1 MAASDSND
9 PLLGALRHSTVE
21 LVRREG
27 RDLTVRQLATFL
39 VCYLES
45 DAQTVRGLA
54 ATLNVG
60 KPAVTRTLN
69 RLAEF
74 DFVRRR
80 GDPRDRRSILV
91 QRTRAGLV
99 FLKELHGI
107 LDEASAKTSV
117 PPPDVASEASRD

>member
-9 PLLGALRHSTVE
+9 PLLGMLHHFAVE

-54 ATLNVG
+54 ATLSVG
-60 KPAVTRTLN
+60 KPAVTRAVD
-69 RLAEF
+69 RLVAF

-80 GDPRDRRSILV
+80 RDPRDRRSILI
-91 QRTRAGLV
+91 QGTRSGLG
-99 FLKELHGI
+99 FLRELDGI
-107 LDEASAKTSV
+107 LE
-117 PPPDVASEASRD
+117 EASREASDGDTSAPTV